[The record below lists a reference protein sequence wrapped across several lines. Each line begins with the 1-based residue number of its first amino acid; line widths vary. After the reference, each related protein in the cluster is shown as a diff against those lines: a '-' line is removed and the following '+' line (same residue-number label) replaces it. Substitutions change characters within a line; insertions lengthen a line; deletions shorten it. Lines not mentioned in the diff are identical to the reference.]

1 MNEEWLKEN
10 YEKEILVVAT
20 IIALALAGWLIFS
33 SLKFS
38 SNFDQASVRESEEMP
53 ETGLVTVEKAS
64 KALADSVKWE
74 GLNLFVSAPVIEQWD
89 ASKGEQVLLAVDGD
103 VGIHKPITNDW
114 INKYGLDVTASDLR
128 DQDPDGDNF
137 TNIEEFTAT
146 PKTNP
151 LNADEHPAFIT
162 KVCLAGMV
170 SSDFKL
176 VFKAQVDP
184 TTWQID
190 LVSEGKFRSQNMLV
204 NRGSRFGPDNR
215 FRLDAYAEEKG
226 ADASGIPTDN
236 SKITISFVEAGGNAR
251 VSQSL
256 ARDVEWEQPTH
267 EGTFLNRYNGEEF
280 TAKRGSSFKLSN
292 DPTQS
297 FKIIEVTASKAI
309 IKDQKGK
316 DLEILPCP

>member
-10 YEKEILVVAT
+10 YEKAVLVVAT

-38 SNFDQASVRESEEMP
+38 SNFDQASVAASEQMP
-53 ETGLVTVEKAS
+53 ETGLAKVEKAS
-64 KALADSVKWE
+64 KALAESVKWE
-74 GLNLFVSAPVIEQWD
+74 GTNLFVSAPVIEKWD
-89 ASKGEQVLLAVDGD
+89 AGKGEQTLIPVEGNTSVHGE
-103 VGIHKPITNDW
+103 ITNEW
-114 INKYGLDVTASDLR
+114 INKYGLDITATDLR

-137 TNIEEFTAT
+137 TNLEEFNAN

-151 LNADEHPAFIT
+151 TNADSHPAFIT

-170 SSDFKL
+170 SSDLKL

-190 LVSEGKFRSQNMLV
+190 LVSEGKYRSQNMLV
-204 NRGSRFGPDNR
+204 NRGSKFGPDNR
-215 FRLDAYAEEKG
+215 FRLDAYVEQKG
-226 ADASGIPTDN
+226 ADANGVPTDT
-236 SKITISFVEAGGNAR
+236 SKISISYVEAGGTAR

-256 ARDVEWEQPTH
+256 VRDVEWEMPTH
-267 EGTFLNRYNGEEF
+267 EGTFLNQYNGEEF

-297 FKIIEVTASKAI
+297 FKIIEVTASKAVI
-309 IKDQKGK
+309 QDQKK
-316 DLEILPCP
+316 NDLAILPCQ